1 MAKVALLIGVSEY
14 EPGLNSLPAA
24 VKDISA
30 LGKVLKDPELGN
42 FDSVEILPNPDR
54 QTMESAIETL
64 LENRTKEDLVVLF
77 FSGHGIKD
85 HDYNKLHFATRI
97 TRKNNQGRLIV
108 SSAVAARFV
117 HDLINSPSNR
127 QLKRLVI
134 ILDCCFSGAF
144 DPALSAKDG
153 GSIDLQAELGAEG
166 RIVLTASD
174 STQYAFEQKG
184 ADLSIYTRYLVQG
197 IETGLGDLDEDGW
210 VSVSELHDYAAR
222 QVQQAAPLM
231 TPQLITLRGNITKN
245 FDIKLAKAKLTDP
258 KLKFHKKVT
267 EYAPD
272 GQILPAAKWTL
283 EAYRKQFGLTAEEK
297 NEIIADVLRPFQ
309 EYQDNL
315 QQYREA
321 FRDSC
326 EHQYPLIESE
336 LVSLRDLQRIL
347 ALRDGDIEPIQQEI
361 EALFANKNLKEVHH
375 REYEQKLGEYEQALR
390 EAVTAGE
397 IQYPLSPSIEADLQ
411 EYRQDLKLKESDI
424 TAIENKIL
432 LPLKIQY
439 EKSLEPE
446 EDLLENDIE
455 DEEFLE
461 LEEDLFEQYEE
472 SFNHQIL
479 TETLPGGIT
488 LTLPGGIIL
497 EMIKIPAGSFLM
509 GSAGWFNNSHE
520 DPQHQVNLQEFYLGK
535 YPVTQ
540 EQYQAIMG
548 TNPSEFKDNP
558 KNPVENAQ
566 WYLAYTFCQK
576 LSEKTGK
583 KYRLPSEAEWEYA
596 CRAGTQTRYYFGD
609 NEKQLGEYAWFD
621 KNSNS
626 KTHPVGQKKPNN
638 WGLYDMSGNVWEW
651 CKDPYRDSYVNK
663 PENIKN
669 NGNTAWSSSNISPRV
684 LRGGSWCS
692 NSGNCRSAYR
702 SRSNADARIS
712 YYGFRLVLCSF

>member
-1 MAKVALLIGVSEY
+1 VAKVALLIGVSEY
-14 EPGLNSLPAA
+14 EPGLNPLPAA

-42 FDSVEILPNPDR
+42 FDSVEILSNPDR

-258 KLKFHKKVT
+258 KLKFRKKVI
-267 EYAPD
+267 EYLTN
-272 GQILPAAKWTL
+272 GQFLPAAKRTL
-283 EAYRKQFGLTAEEK
+283 EAYRKQFGLTSEDA
-297 NEIIADVLRPFQ
+297 NEIIADILRPFQ
-309 EYQDNL
+309 EYQENL

-321 FRDSC
+321 FRESC

-336 LVSLRDLQRIL
+336 LASLRDLQRIL
-347 ALRDGDIEPIQQEI
+347 ALRNEDIEPIQQEI
-361 EALFANKNLKEVHH
+361 EALFDNKSLKKV
-375 REYEQKLGEYEQALR
+375 
-390 EAVTAGE
+390 E
-397 IQYPLSPSIEADLQ
+397 IQTIKITGIKNAKAITQSQTKQIELF
-411 EYRQDLKLKESDI
+411 
-424 TAIENKIL
+424 T
-432 LPLKIQY
+432 
-439 EKSLEPE
+439 
-446 EDLLENDIE
+446 EDLGNNIE
-455 DEEFLE
+455 
-461 LEEDLFEQYEE
+461 
-472 SFNHQIL
+472 
-479 TETLPGGIT
+479 
-488 LTLPGGIIL
+488 L
-497 EMIKIPAGSFLM
+497 EMIKIPAGKFWM
-509 GSAGWFNNSHE
+509 GQTTAEIQELIRQVGEE
-520 DPQHQVNLQEFYLGK
+520 DYQKYYVNEFPRHQVNLQSFFLGK

-540 EQYQAIMG
+540 AQYQQIMG
-548 TNPSEFKDNP
+548 DNPSNFKNFEDSFNH
-558 KNPVENAQ
+558 PVENVSWNMAQ
-566 WYLAYTFCQK
+566 EFCQK

-583 KYRLPSEAEWEYA
+583 NYGLPSEAQWEYA
-596 CRAGTQTRYYFGD
+596 CRAGMETPFSFGETITTD
-609 NEKQLGEYAWFD
+609 YVNYDGNYPYADAPKGEYRQQT
-621 KNSNS
+621 N
-626 KTHPVGQKKPNN
+626 PVNQFFPNAF
-638 WGLYDMSGNVWEW
+638 GLYDMHGNVWEW
-651 CKDPYRDSYVNK
+651 CEDGWH
-663 PENIKN
+663 ENYQNAPID
-669 NGNTAWSSSNISPRV
+669 GSSWNENHSQTDLRL
-684 LRGGSWCS
+684 LRGGSLYAYSW
-692 NSGNCRSAYR
+692 GCRSAFR
-702 SRSNADARIS
+702 GRLDADFRNLDI
-712 YYGFRLVLCSF
+712 GFRLFAFCV

>member
-64 LENRTKEDLVVLF
+64 LENRTKEDLVLLF

-258 KLKFHKKVT
+258 KLKFRKKVT
-267 EYAPD
+267 EYSPN
-272 GQILPAAKWTL
+272 GQILPAAKRTL
-283 EAYRKQFGLTAEEK
+283 EAYRKQFGLTPEESH
-297 NEIIADVLRPFQ
+297 EIIADILRPFQ
-309 EYQDNL
+309 EYRDNL

-321 FRDSC
+321 FLESC
-326 EHQYPLIESE
+326 QHQYPLIESE
-336 LVSLRDLQRIL
+336 LASLRDLQRIL
-347 ALRDGDIEPIQQEI
+347 ALRDEDIEPIQQEI
-361 EALFANKNLKEVHH
+361 EALFANKSLEKF
-375 REYEQKLGEYEQALR
+375 
-390 EAVTAGE
+390 E
-397 IQYPLSPSIEADLQ
+397 IQTIKITGIKNEKAITQSQTKQIELF
-411 EYRQDLKLKESDI
+411 
-424 TAIENKIL
+424 T
-432 LPLKIQY
+432 
-439 EKSLEPE
+439 
-446 EDLLENDIE
+446 EDLGNG
-455 DEEFLE
+455 
-461 LEEDLFEQYEE
+461 
-472 SFNHQIL
+472 IL
-479 TETLPGGIT
+479 
-488 LTLPGGIIL
+488 L
-497 EMIKIPAGSFLM
+497 EMIKIPAGKFWMGQTETEKQELIRQFGEEEFQKLIFQELILPVGEEEEFQKFFASELPQFLA
-509 GSAGWFNNSHE
+509 SDQFFASQF
-520 DPQHQVNLQEFYLGK
+520 PRHQVSFQSFFLSK

-540 EQYQAIMG
+540 AQYQQIMG
-548 TNPSEFKDNP
+548 DNPSEFKGFEDSVNR
-558 KNPVENAQ
+558 PVENVTWEMAKE
-566 WYLAYTFCQK
+566 FCQK

-583 KYRLPSEAEWEYA
+583 NYGLPSEAQWEYA
-596 CRAGTQTRYYFGD
+596 CRAGTETPFS
-609 NEKQLGEYAWFD
+609 LGETITTDYVNYDGNFSYAD
-621 KNSNS
+621 APKGEYRQE
-626 KTHPVGQKKPNN
+626 TTPVNKFLPNAF
-638 WGLYDMSGNVWEW
+638 GLYDMHGNVWEW
-651 CKDPYRDSYVNK
+651 CEDAWH
-663 PENIKN
+663 ENYEN
-669 NGNTAWSSSNISPRV
+669 APTDGSSWNDNHSQSSIRV
-684 LRGGSWCS
+684 LRGGSWES
-692 NSGNCRSAYR
+692 LPWSCRSAFRNYYDFR
-702 SRSNADARIS
+702 TDT
-712 YYGFRLVLCSF
+712 YGFRVFSPQDS